1 MISRDLLFIEINDQ
15 HSVINDYLCI
25 IVKSY
30 ADQEM
35 NVTSQNQ
42 DHPVMSQYQT
52 YLLQE
57 LSQHYNYYYGSL
69 FQWL

>member
-35 NVTSQNQ
+35 NVTSQNA
-42 DHPVMSQYQT
+42 
-52 YLLQE
+52 
-57 LSQHYNYYYGSL
+57 GSSCDVSIPNIL
-69 FQWL
+69 IAGTITAL